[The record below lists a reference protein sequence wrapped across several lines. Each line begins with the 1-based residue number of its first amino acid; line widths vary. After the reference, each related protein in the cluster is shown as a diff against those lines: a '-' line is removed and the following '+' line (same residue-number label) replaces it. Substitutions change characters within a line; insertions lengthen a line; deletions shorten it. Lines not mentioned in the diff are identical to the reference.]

1 MSSLRLVKSKVFATL
16 FFSRF
21 GAPQR
26 VEVLARYKRGL
37 MENVTLAFAH
47 KETCENNTCLREG
60 LWVDGKKISFP
71 ADLLGGVIGG
81 LKGIQP
87 SPIFDGKYRIDQI
100 VAELPYSNA
109 GKSKRLEVIADY
121 GQRCVRNVW
130 FSFSS
135 RNRCK
140 ERSCDVGKW
149 ACDLQVCIAAD
160 VLPELIASFIKM
172 EQEATGG

>member
-1 MSSLRLVKSKVFATL
+1 MRGAKKINSKVFATL

-47 KETCENNTCLREG
+47 KETCENNTCLRDA
-60 LWVDGKKISFP
+60 LWVSGKKVSFP
-71 ADLLGGVIGG
+71 VDLLGDIIDG
-81 LKGIQP
+81 LQGIQP
-87 SPIFDGKYRIDQI
+87 SPIFDGKYRSDQI
-100 VAELPYSNA
+100 VAELLYSNA

-121 GQRCVRNVW
+121 GQRCVKGVW
-130 FSFSS
+130 FYFSS
-135 RNRCK
+135 RSRCK

-149 ACDLQVCIAAD
+149 ACDLEVCIAAD
-160 VLPELIASFIKM
+160 ALPELVASFIKM